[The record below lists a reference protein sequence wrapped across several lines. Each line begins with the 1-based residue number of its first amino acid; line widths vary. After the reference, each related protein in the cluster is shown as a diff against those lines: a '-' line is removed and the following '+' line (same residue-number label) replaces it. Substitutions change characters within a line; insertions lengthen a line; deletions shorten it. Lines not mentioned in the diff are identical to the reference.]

1 MPDTTPGA
9 DSPQSTL
16 GFRERLSYGLGDTAS
31 NFFFQ
36 FFAIFLVYYYTDVY
50 GLDAAAVTTMLLVVK
65 LWDWIS
71 DPIMGVIADRTNTS
85 WGKFRPYLLWIAIPY
100 GAFGYLMFMNP
111 ALGES
116 GKLVFAYITYILMMT
131 AYTAINVP
139 YGALMGVMTSSSSER
154 LTLGTFRFV
163 GAFSA
168 AIILGMAVRPLV
180 RILGGEDEMLG
191 FQYTMAIFAV
201 LSVLLFLIT
210 FLGTRERVAPP
221 PEQDSRLGEDLR
233 VLFRNT
239 AWLVMVFAGVFT
251 LASVAI
257 RGAATVYF
265 FKYYTLDDNTP
276 FIWIWDRTSFVIT
289 TGSVVFVIGVIAGRF
304 LSNHYDKRTLMLFLT
319 LSNAVIMGLIF
330 FIPKEDYWTMLAANA
345 LASLLAGPTPAL
357 VWSMYGDV
365 ADFGEWKFNR
375 RTTGLVFSAA
385 QFAQKLGLTLGGVL
399 PTAVLTY
406 VGYEANV
413 AQSDTAL
420 TGIRMIFTWLPAAFA
435 FVAGLAFLFYPLRD
449 TQLVQIERDLIGRR
463 TAYRQ
468 PVAAGA

>member
-1 MPDTTPGA
+1 MPDSARSA
-9 DSPQSTL
+9 DKPKNALS
-16 GFRERLSYGLGDTAS
+16 FYERLSYGLGDMAS

-36 FFAIFLVYYYTDVY
+36 FFAIFLIYYYTDVY
-50 GLDAAAVTTMLLVVK
+50 GLNAAEVTTMLLVVK

-71 DPIMGVIADRTNTS
+71 DPIMGVIADRTNTR

-100 GAFGYLMFMNP
+100 GAFGYLMFFNP
-111 ALGES
+111 SLGDA
-116 GKLVFAYITYILMMT
+116 GKLVFAYVTYILMMT

-191 FQYTMAIFAV
+191 FQYTMAIFGL
-201 LSVLLFLIT
+201 LSVLLFLQT
-210 FLGTRERVAPP
+210 FRGTRERVAPP
-221 PEQDSRLGEDLR
+221 PDQDSRLSEDLIA
-233 VLFRNT
+233 LFKNK
-239 AWLVMVFAGVFT
+239 AWLVMVVAGVLT

-265 FKYYTLDDNTP
+265 FKYYLHDDNTP
-276 FIWIWDRTSFVIT
+276 FIWIWDRTSFFIT
-289 TGSVVFVIGVIAGRF
+289 IGSIVFVIGVIAGRF
-304 LSNHYDKRTLMLFLT
+304 LSNHYDKRSLMLFLT
-319 LSNAVIMGLIF
+319 LSNAIIMALIF
-330 FIPKEDYWTMLAANA
+330 FIPKDDYWTMLAANA

-375 RTTGLVFSAA
+375 RSTGLVFSAA

-413 AQSDTAL
+413 AQSETAL
-420 TGIRMIFTWLPAAFA
+420 LGIRMIFTWVPAAFA
-435 FVAGLAFLFYPLRD
+435 FVAGLAFIYYPLRD
-449 TQLVQIERDLIGRR
+449 SQLVHIERDLVMRR
-463 TAYRQ
+463 HAMTPAIS
-468 PVAAGA
+468 

>member
-1 MPDTTPGA
+1 MPDTASSA
-9 DSPQSTL
+9 DNSNGKL
-16 GFRERLSYGLGDTAS
+16 RFYERLSYGLGDTAS

-65 LWDWIS
+65 LWDWLS
-71 DPIMGVIADRTNTS
+71 DPVMGVIADRTNTR

-100 GAFGYLMFMNP
+100 GACGYLMFMNP
-111 ALGES
+111 QLGDA
-116 GKLVFAYITYILMMT
+116 GKLVFAYVTYILMMT

-139 YGALMGVMTSSSSER
+139 YGALMGVMTTSSSER

-168 AIILGMAVRPLV
+168 AIILGMSVRPLV

-191 FQYTMAIFAV
+191 FQYTMAIFAL
-201 LSVLLFLIT
+201 LSVLLFFQT
-210 FLGTRERVAPP
+210 FRGTRERVAPP
-221 PEQDSRLGEDLR
+221 PGQDTRLGEDLS
-233 VLFRNT
+233 VLFRNS
-239 AWLVMVFAGVFT
+239 AWVVMVFAGVFT

-265 FKYYTLDDNTP
+265 FKYYMLDDNTP
-276 FIWIWDRTSFVIT
+276 FIWIWDRTSFFIT
-289 TGSVVFVIGVIAGRF
+289 VGSVVFVIGVIAGRF

-330 FIPKEDYWTMLAANA
+330 FIPKEAYWTMLAANA

-365 ADFGEWKFNR
+365 ADYGEWKFRR

-413 AQSDTAL
+413 AQSETAL

-449 TQLVQIERDLIGRR
+449 THLLKIEKDLVRR
-463 TAYRQ
+463 RAAYQ
-468 PVAAGA
+468 PAAAGA